1 MTDQDAPIPGA
12 IPDDAMSSPTTKD
25 PVTADPVPQAKAD
38 NDYFDDEMKGG
49 GGFSSAASGTTSTTT
64 DKEDD
69 LATQAFRFLA
79 TATPE
84 TLGGVAVGL
93 GAVTYF
99 VLGPLGLVLIGAFGG
114 IVGYIQWEQHN
125 TEVARALKGEK
136 GVDLVA
142 RLLETK
148 TKAEVTQSEQDAD
161 KQEAAL
167 ALRLEDFQPETR
179 EAINE
184 IIDAVIGGY
193 VKWWYSPLVPSD
205 KFFPLA
211 CKRTLTSF
219 ILAISNHLKRKRP
232 ADAFLDFLTNSSSIV
247 IVFLSELTK
256 AFAEFPADVQ
266 VSAADALYTYLG
278 SNPDSNLAQLL
289 NERQQAGKFRMVA
302 EDLLAFLDKPTYEC
316 DPARVFLRE
325 ILAGVVLEMT
335 LQNCCKPEWINSW
348 IVYLLEEGE
357 PDFSQAIDEGMQTG
371 PAAADA
377 TTFADFDGNVG
388 NIGLTRGNKNSFETE
403 KVRRKSSIAMSH
415 KKKLSKADEEV
426 ELMEEMK
433 KLNQMIAE
441 QESKRDKEAKD
452 IMAKSG
458 SVPLQQTVV
467 AEEPD
472 QLGDAFKRSSEEHQ
486 LAVQPIAAR
495 TEPDSKG
502 STSSNVSSGTS
513 NAIKT
518 PLSPLSGKSSPAPGG
533 TQSQPEVPSRF
544 TSFDQIVPPARAET
558 PIEEERPKPPPLTL
572 HNANITILDEPGD
585 RNLGS
590 KPAWDYLV
598 QIEPATSI
606 YPGWMIVRKYPD
618 FERLHEI
625 LRRIAAISGAT
636 EFNTKHKTLP
646 QWKGATRNSLRDEL
660 ERYVKDACSFK
671 PLAESEGMKK
681 FLERDTANMPVR
693 PKSGFEAF
701 EKIGKGVFDVM
712 TSAPLEGSKA
722 LVDGFTGVLGT
733 IGLGHKKNA
742 ASSASGNSASGAPQ
756 SALQDVTAASRLSM
770 STIPRPDSSASLN
783 RIRES
788 IDSQR
793 SSIISTQPSK
803 VDPMDRRTSCDY
815 RTEVESARY
824 GRTSARDSREQ
835 SRASSRAPPS
845 LRSPSS
851 LSLTLES
858 LRLPPPPDIMPD
870 NYQNSPVS
878 PSPSSRIHDYS
889 PQHARSLTM
898 PSISGSHS
906 RSQSRSPG
914 PNTAPLQGFKSYP
927 KLSEEETRV
936 AVELLF
942 AVINELYT
950 LSSAWN
956 FRRTLLAAAKS
967 FLLRPGNPS
976 LSSIQSLIQSSVLD
990 ANTSDDGLAA
1000 HLRKL
1005 RENALPTEEERA
1017 QWPGEMSDEEK
1028 EKLRVK
1034 ARKLLIESGVP
1045 AALSG
1050 VMGLSATGEALGRLF
1065 DCLQIEEVARGLMF
1079 GVLLQAVR
1087 TVTH

>member
-25 PVTADPVPQAKAD
+25 PITADPVPQAKAD
-38 NDYFDDEMKGG
+38 HDYFDDEMKGG
-49 GGFSSAASGTTSTTT
+49 GGFSSAASVTTSTTT
-64 DKEDD
+64 DKEED
-69 LATQAFRFLA
+69 LATKAFRFLA

-148 TKAEVTQSEQDAD
+148 TQAEVTQNEQDAD

-184 IIDAVIGGY
+184 IIDAVISGY

-232 ADAFLDFLTNSSSIV
+232 ADAFLDLLTNSSSIV

-377 TTFADFDGNVG
+377 TFADFDGNVG

-458 SVPLQQTVV
+458 SVPLQQSVV

-472 QLGDAFKRSSEEHQ
+472 QFGDALKRSSEEHQ
-486 LAVQPIAAR
+486 LAVQPIVAR
-495 TEPDSKG
+495 TEPESQG
-502 STSSNVSSGTS
+502 STSSNVSSSTS

-533 TQSQPEVPSRF
+533 AQSQPEVPSRF
-544 TSFDQIVPPARAET
+544 TSFDQIVPPARTET

-590 KPAWDYLV
+590 KPGWDYLV

-646 QWKGATRNSLRDEL
+646 HWKGATRNSLRDEL
-660 ERYVKDACSFK
+660 ERYVKDACSYK

-742 ASSASGNSASGAPQ
+742 NSSASGNSASGAPQ

-889 PQHARSLTM
+889 PHHARSLTM
-898 PSISGSHS
+898 PSLPGSHS
-906 RSQSRSPG
+906 RNQSRSPG
-914 PNTAPLQGFKSYP
+914 SGAAPLQGFKSYP
-927 KLSEEETRV
+927 KLSEDETRV

-1050 VMGLSATGEALGRLF
+1050 VMGQSATGEALGRLF

-1079 GVLLQAVR
+1079 GVLLQAVK